1 LPDLILSLQGFQVA
15 PAELEGL
22 LLLHPKV
29 NAAAVIGIYDKSQAT
44 ELPRAYVEIK
54 GGRQSKEQED
64 AIAKEITDF
73 FKKKTSAQKQLRGGV
88 RFLDKVPASP
98 SGKLLRKDL
107 RALVKKE
114 EEEESRPSAK
124 L

>member
-1 LPDLILSLQGFQVA
+1 MSPQGFQVA

-29 NAAAVIGIYDKSQAT
+29 SAAAVIGIYDKSQAT

-64 AIAKEITDF
+64 ALAKEITDF
-73 FKKKTSAQKQLRGGV
+73 VKSQTSPQKYLRGGV

-114 EEEESRPSAK
+114 EEAESKPKAK